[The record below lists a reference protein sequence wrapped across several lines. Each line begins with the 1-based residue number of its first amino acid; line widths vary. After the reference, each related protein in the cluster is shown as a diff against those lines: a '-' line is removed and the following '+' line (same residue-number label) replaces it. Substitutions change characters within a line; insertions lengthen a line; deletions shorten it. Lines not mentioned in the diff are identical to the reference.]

1 MYSIREHNQYLSAK
15 LNVVRFCQ
23 MHSKSVYFRNQV
35 EWHTYYTCDL
45 KMCVTSKIIEAA
57 VVVIVF
63 LARLDA
69 DLLKFSSLLEKPFVV
84 SVAASC
90 T

>member
-1 MYSIREHNQYLSAK
+1 MALPTPVI
-15 LNVVRFCQ
+15 
-23 MHSKSVYFRNQV
+23 
-35 EWHTYYTCDL
+35 
-45 KMCVTSKIIEAA
+45 SKIIEALI
-57 VVVIVF
+57 VVIVF

-90 T
+90 TWI